1 MNSDKTEEGKIRG
14 TLENAEEAIRRMK
27 EEIQA
32 RYQMQNAL

>member
-27 EEIQA
+27 EEI
-32 RYQMQNAL
+32 